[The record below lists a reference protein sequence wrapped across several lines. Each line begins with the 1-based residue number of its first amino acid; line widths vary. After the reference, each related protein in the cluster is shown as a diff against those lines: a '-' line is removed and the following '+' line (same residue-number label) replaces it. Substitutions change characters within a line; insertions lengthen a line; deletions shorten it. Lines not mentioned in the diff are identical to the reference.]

1 MSTAHVAFLEPS
13 EKHSHTI
20 WTPTHFD
27 PKPQQIETLTLS
39 LDTSVFSLLALFS
52 VLHMSQDKTN
62 FNIKTGQ
69 YTREI
74 MYEGIHLMLQYSR
87 NAGGEFEL
95 DGVLTP
101 DGQNITDLV
110 RMKAL
115 EYFESLL

>member
-1 MSTAHVAFLEPS
+1 
-13 EKHSHTI
+13 
-20 WTPTHFD
+20 
-27 PKPQQIETLTLS
+27 
-39 LDTSVFSLLALFS
+39 
-52 VLHMSQDKTN
+52 
-62 FNIKTGQ
+62 
-69 YTREI
+69 

-87 NAGGEFEL
+87 NATGEFEL

>member
-1 MSTAHVAFLEPS
+1 MSTAHGASLEHS
-13 EKHSHTI
+13 EKHFHTTWMTI
-20 WTPTHFD
+20 HLA
-27 PKPQQIETLTLS
+27 KNPQQNETLTPL
-39 LDTSVFSLLALFS
+39 LDTLVFSLLASFS
-52 VLHMSQDKTN
+52 ESHMSQDKVN

-74 MYEGIHLMLQYSR
+74 MYEGVHLMLIYSR
-87 NAGGEFEL
+87 NADGEFEL

>member
-1 MSTAHVAFLEPS
+1 MSTAHGASLEHS
-13 EKHSHTI
+13 EKHFLTTWIQIHLAKKRQSKETS
-20 WTPTHFD
+20 TP
-27 PKPQQIETLTLS
+27 S
-39 LDTSVFSLLALFS
+39 LDTSVFSLAASFS
-52 VLHMSQDKTN
+52 VSYMSQDKTN

-87 NAGGEFEL
+87 NADGAFEL

>member
-1 MSTAHVAFLEPS
+1 MP
-13 EKHSHTI
+13 
-20 WTPTHFD
+20 
-27 PKPQQIETLTLS
+27 
-39 LDTSVFSLLALFS
+39 
-52 VLHMSQDKTN
+52 QDKVN

-74 MYEGIHLMLQYSR
+74 MYEGVHLMLAYSR
-87 NAGGEFEL
+87 NTDGAFEL